1 MTEKKE
7 KLKSEEQE
15 NQTQTNDSQKTQ
27 TEQVSGEVQNENQ
40 DQKDDPVE
48 KPDEEVKQESHP
60 SSENFKVPLDVSE
73 KKYYENIVTAQ
84 AETIRKLRA
93 ENMELHSK
101 LDSTKEE

>member
-1 MTEKKE
+1 MTEENE

-15 NQTQTNDSQKTQ
+15 NQTRISDFKETQ
-27 TEQVSGEVQNENQ
+27 TEQVSKKFQEENQ
-40 DQKDDPVE
+40 DQENDTVE
-48 KPDEEVKQESHP
+48 KQEEAVQQESYP

-93 ENMELHSK
+93 QNMELHSK

>member
-27 TEQVSGEVQNENQ
+27 TEQVSKEVQEN
-40 DQKDDPVE
+40 DTVE
-48 KPDEEVKQESHP
+48 KPEEEVKQESHP
-60 SSENFKVPLDVSE
+60 SSEKFKVPLDVSE